1 MPDEEIIKEE
11 EVVEDLVS
19 DETGEEETSTPDETE
34 ETKPEEDAM
43 GETVKNLER
52 EISGL
57 KKGISSERGKRQ
69 KVEGKLEQFGQIF
82 NESRAAKE
90 EPTKQEKIPIEFDD
104 DGNPFVSPEVVAK
117 LNMQETQ
124 QLRDRLLSMESYLT
138 YRAQQSSAQQNL
150 ARAVEPGDVAVHNK
164 LKAGYARVDE
174 MLAEYIQTTGHGP
187 LNTFDQALDLMEQAG
202 IDKQF
207 EKEFPGLDLEA
218 TVEAFSSPRKLKRA
232 ISMAKSKDVPAGDSS
247 KDTVIKM
254 GKLGISSHVGRSGTP
269 GGNELTLD
277 QIAGLSQR
285 DFDRLS
291 EDQMKKIDRI
301 LEGEER

>member
-11 EVVEDLVS
+11 EVAEDLVS
-19 DETGEEETSTPDETE
+19 DETGEDETLTPDETK
-34 ETKPEEDAM
+34 ETKPEEDTM

-124 QLRDRLLSMESYLT
+124 QLKDRLLNMESYLT
-138 YRAQQSSAQQNL
+138 HSAQQSSAQQNL
-150 ARAVEPGDVAVHNK
+150 NRVVEPGDVAVHNK
-164 LKAGYARVDE
+164 LKTAYSRVDQ
-174 MLAEYIQTTGHGP
+174 MLAEHIQTTGHEQ
-187 LNTFDQALDLMEQAG
+187 LRDLDQAFDLMEQAG

-207 EKEFPGLDLEA
+207 KKEFPGLDLEA
-218 TVEAFSSPRKLKRA
+218 TVEAFTSPRKLKRA
-232 ISMAKSKDVPAGDSS
+232 IKMAKSKDVAAGDSS
-247 KDTVIKM
+247 KDTVIK
-254 GKLGISSHVGRSGTP
+254 
-269 GGNELTLD
+269 
-277 QIAGLSQR
+277 LS
-285 DFDRLS
+285 L
-291 EDQMKKIDRI
+291 IHI
-301 LEGEER
+301 